1 MLDGEPGVLTQKLP
15 EWFSLMGGGI
25 IQQDND
31 GATQMPQ
38 QLAQKHTDFLLPD
51 VVKEEEIVEAQLVSP
66 GAQRNS

>member
-31 GATQMPQ
+31 GAAQMPQ
-38 QLAQKHTDFLLPD
+38 QLAQKHTDPLLPD
-51 VVKEEEIVEAQLVSP
+51 VVKEEEIVEAQMVSP